1 LIVDIEHIG
10 DRSMIT
16 HSPISGQRNLAVLL
30 TIVVAAS
37 FCFSAACTPAPVQSK
52 SHRVHTAAASLVL
65 M

>member
-16 HSPISGQRNLAVLL
+16 HSQIPGQRNIAVLL
-30 TIVVAAS
+30 TVVAAS
-37 FCFSAACTPAPVQSK
+37 FCFSAAYSPTPAPSK